1 MDLLRKGTIAFIF
14 ILLTAFA
21 TAGYAKVQTAK
32 YGITA
37 FTDSARAAITTGYK
51 AELDSTFKNHPRF
64 KNRIVVSSIART
76 RTYNDKTMD
85 FYLLMVLTVVLG
97 LIRLMDPKYFQSLWQ
112 AFRNPSM
119 ASRQLKDKIQ
129 SASIPNLL
137 MNVFFTL
144 SAAAYV
150 YYVVKNF
157 MPQRSGGI
165 SPSLLLLMLVAG
177 MMVIYLG
184 KYAVIRFSGWAFRVE
199 GITEHYLF
207 NVFLV
212 NKILAIA
219 LLPFVIFLAFA
230 EPAVA
235 QPCLIISFIIIL
247 VLFVN
252 RYLRSWQVFGSFFQY
267 SKFHF
272 FTYLCASE
280 LLPLAVLMKLLVR
293 GLLY

>member
-1 MDLLRKGTIAFIF
+1 MDLLRKGAFAF
-14 ILLTAFA
+14 ILLLLTVF
-21 TAGYAKVQTAK
+21 TNTGFAKVQTSK
-32 YGITA
+32 YGIAA
-37 FTDSARAAITTGYK
+37 FSDSASTAIASGYK
-51 AELDSTFKNHPRF
+51 TELDSVFKNHPRF
-64 KNRIVVSSIART
+64 KDRVAVSAIAHT
-76 RTYNDKTMD
+76 RVYQDKTAD

-112 AFRNPSM
+112 AFRNPSA

-129 SASIPNLL
+129 SASFPNLF
-137 MNVFFTL
+137 MNLYFMFA
-144 SAAAYV
+144 AAAYV
-150 YYVVKNF
+150 YYVVRNF
-157 MPQRSGGI
+157 MPQRSGSI
-165 SPSLLLLMLVAG
+165 PPSLLLLMLIGG

-184 KYAVIRFSGWAFRVE
+184 KYSVIRFSGWAFRVE

-212 NKILAIA
+212 NKVLSIA
-219 LLPFVIFLAFA
+219 LLPFIIFLAFA